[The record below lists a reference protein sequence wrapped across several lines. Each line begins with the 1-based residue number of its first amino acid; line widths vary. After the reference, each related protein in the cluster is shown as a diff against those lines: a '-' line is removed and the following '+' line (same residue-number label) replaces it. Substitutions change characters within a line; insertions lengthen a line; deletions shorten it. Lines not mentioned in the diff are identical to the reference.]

1 VERTTEQ
8 RVRQIA
14 ALLGLGSLA
23 FGVFPLVAPR
33 QFGEIFGIEGA
44 ERPTVLAAVRSVG
57 VRDAVLGIG
66 LWSAATHGGRYAPWL
81 LARALSDAG
90 DAIAVA
96 LALRGG
102 ARSPRFLLLGGL
114 AVGASLVGAIL
125 YGVARRARP

>member
-1 VERTTEQ
+1 
-8 RVRQIA
+8 
-14 ALLGLGSLA
+14 LGSLA
-23 FGVFPLVAPR
+23 FGVFPLAAPR

-57 VRDAVLGIG
+57 IRDAVLGIG